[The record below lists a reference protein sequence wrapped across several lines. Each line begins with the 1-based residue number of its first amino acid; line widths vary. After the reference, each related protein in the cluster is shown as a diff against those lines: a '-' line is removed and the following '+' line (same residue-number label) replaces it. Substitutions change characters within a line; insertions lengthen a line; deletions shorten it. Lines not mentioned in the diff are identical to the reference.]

1 MAFINILYGIFA
13 FLILGTSFVTILLL
27 PQSLRFLRI
36 TRIYNQVLFLCVILL
51 LVGIGLQ
58 FQDNYNCDERHYL
71 FYPLYPIVFLSLYK
85 ITDIIILKKLNRHM
99 YYLTMRHVVDEESS
113 NSTFL
118 ENIIQFIIISISIYV
133 PMVTSSWILKIWGKC

>member
-1 MAFINILYGIFA
+1 MAFINGLYGIFA
-13 FLILGTSFVTILLL
+13 FLILGTSFVTILVL

-36 TRIYNQVLFLCVILL
+36 SRIYNQVLFLCVILL

-71 FYPLYPIVFLSLYK
+71 FYPSYPIVFLLLYK

-99 YYLTMRHVVDEESS
+99 YYLTMKNVVDEESS

-118 ENIIQFIIISISIYV
+118 ENIIQFVIISISIYV